1 MFTIT
6 FSFKR
11 NGEII
16 KETIDITSLVPRE
29 GIGSSNIPALW
40 RKILETSKA
49 EACDILE
56 ILAIVEVKI

>member
-16 KETIDITSLVPRE
+16 KKTIDVTSLVPRE
-29 GIGSSNIPALW
+29 GPGSTDMPTLW
-40 RKILETSKA
+40 REILETSKA

-56 ILAIVEVKI
+56 IMAIVSVRI